1 MSLVW
6 MFFGG
11 FITFGIKPESLIPA
25 LYIGSTWSIVVSTVF
40 NKMPPSEKDHQ
51 IVSSIAGYR

>member
-1 MSLVW
+1 